1 MNLTI
6 VTEDKLAI
14 VDGVPQFDLD
24 FSKCN
29 IPSDVHALQWK
40 ANVGWIE
47 FVVDHFQVEP
57 QPHPPNE
64 IITELPDWANK
75 CVILHSQKVA
85 EQASLV
91 ANARAPLSQ
100 PLSVGTQSLSAAAAS
115 TTSTSGT

>member
-6 VTEDKLAI
+6 VVEDKLVL
-14 VDGVPQFDLD
+14 VDGVPQGDLD

-29 IPSDVHALQWK
+29 IPPDVHALQWK

-47 FVVDHFQVEP
+47 FLADHFQAEP
-57 QPHPPNE
+57 QPHPPNQP
-64 IITELPDWANK
+64 ITELPDWANN
-75 CVILHSQKVA
+75 CIAVHAQKVA
-85 EQASLV
+85 EQAAIV

-115 TTSTSGT
+115 TTNKSGT